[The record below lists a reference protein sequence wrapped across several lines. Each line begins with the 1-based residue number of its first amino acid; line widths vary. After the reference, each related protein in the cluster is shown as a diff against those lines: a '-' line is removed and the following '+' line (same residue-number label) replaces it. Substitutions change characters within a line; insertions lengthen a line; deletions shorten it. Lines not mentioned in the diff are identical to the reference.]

1 MQGEPF
7 LSRRSIRFAGLC
19 ALAAALPGCTTTLP
33 AEEAAAFKTIA
44 ETDRE
49 TLAAL
54 SRSELDAR
62 VRYAQRALRE
72 NDGRVIVDEGCG
84 PTSEG
89 DCRVSYRLGD
99 ASVTLVEAV
108 PNVRAL
114 MGGIAR
120 YGEQM
125 SELAEATDL
134 AEAKGKASAAGG
146 AAKSL
151 LALVFPGAAVVGPII
166 DAALFAGNASLVTKR
181 RRALLRTAE
190 AADPAIIQAA
200 RTLDAVLVPLKDSI
214 IRDAS
219 REVSDLQ
226 AAILKDQN
234 SEAALRKRQP
244 RKRELTPWSASRI
257 EELQQRRADNLALIA
272 EASRKLNAAR
282 AIKPDFQALPRA
294 HGEIIKKLRNPKV
307 STEDALADLNQMLAM
322 LDSLEAAL

>member
-1 MQGEPF
+1 MHRESR
-7 LSRRSIRFAGLC
+7 LSRSSLQLICLC

-33 AEEAAAFKTIA
+33 AEEASAFKTIA
-44 ETDRE
+44 GADRD

-54 SRSELDAR
+54 SRSELETR

-72 NDGRVIVDEGCG
+72 NEGRVIVDDGCG
-84 PTSEG
+84 PVLEG
-89 DCRVSYRLGD
+89 DCRVSYTLGR
-99 ASVTLVEAV
+99 ASITLVEAV

-134 AEAKGKASAAGG
+134 AEVKGKASAAGG

-151 LALVFPGAAVVGPII
+151 LAIVFPAAAVAGPII
-166 DAALFAGNASLVTKR
+166 DAAVFVGNASLVTKR

-190 AADPAIIQAA
+190 AADHAMIQAGKS
-200 RTLDAVLVPLKDSI
+200 LDAVLVPLKDSI

-226 AAILKDQN
+226 AAILRDQN
-234 SEAALRKRQP
+234 SEVGLRKRQP
-244 RKRELTPWSASRI
+244 RTGQLTPWSSRRI
-257 EELQQRRADNLALIA
+257 EELQQRRVDNLALLA

-282 AIKPDFQALPRA
+282 AIRPDFRALPRA
-294 HGEIIKKLRNPKV
+294 HAEIIKKLRNPKA
-307 STEDALADLNQMLAM
+307 STEDAMADLNQMLAM